1 MTMTDSEPS
10 TLSEK
15 LDNTKKRLGILSKKV
30 ANSTKSMVE
39 NTNNSIKAT
48 ISEQKEKRQQKK
60 QEKLAQTKT
69 ELSEAGLFDDVPSM
83 VTLPEFENERM
94 EIASEQNETMITIVE
109 EMQRLSQRIDHLE
122 RRHKAISTNN
132 SKVHQVT
139 TTQPKQER
147 ETNTTTSPVM
157 GEVIHLLGA
166 SLVWI
171 VVLFG
176 ADKFIS
182 ERAILIMD
190 SYPAEIP
197 IWGIG
202 AMTWSMYMLSRLGQ
216 SSNMLRLPK
225 LLLFQTAAAVGITTS
240 LGLMVYDETMTTVS
254 NIWVW
259 GTVIAIG
266 LLLAASMI
274 ASVWQSTKNLVGIT
288 DEQEIID

>member
-1 MTMTDSEPS
+1 MTDSEPS

-15 LDNTKKRLGILSKKV
+15 LAMTKKRLGILSKKV
-30 ANSTKSMVE
+30 ASSTKSMVE
-39 NTNNSIKAT
+39 NTNNSIKTT

-69 ELSEAGLFDDVPSM
+69 ELTEAGLLDDVPSM
-83 VTLPEFENERM
+83 ITLPEFENERM

-109 EMQRLSQRIDHLE
+109 EMQRLSERIDHLE
-122 RRHKAISTNN
+122 RRQ
-132 SKVHQVT
+132 KVIT
-139 TTQPKQER
+139 TTNKSQQITIKEPEQQS

-225 LLLFQTAAAVGITTS
+225 LLLFQTSAAVGITTS

-254 NIWVW
+254 SVWVW

-274 ASVWQSTKNLVGIT
+274 ASVWQSTKKLVGIT
-288 DEQEIID
+288 DEHEIID

>member
-1 MTMTDSEPS
+1 MSE
-10 TLSEK
+10 
-15 LDNTKKRLGILSKKV
+15 D
-30 ANSTKSMVE
+30 
-39 NTNNSIKAT
+39 
-48 ISEQKEKRQQKK
+48 
-60 QEKLAQTKT
+60 
-69 ELSEAGLFDDVPSM
+69 GLLDDVPSM
-83 VTLPEFENERM
+83 ITLPEFENERM

-109 EMQRLSQRIDHLE
+109 EMQRLSERIDLLE
-122 RRHKAISTNN
+122 RRHKAI
-132 SKVHQVT
+132 T
-139 TTQPKQER
+139 TTNRSQQITTKEPEQKS

-216 SSNMLRLPK
+216 SSSMLRLPK
-225 LLLFQTAAAVGITTS
+225 LLLFQTSAAVGITTS

-288 DEQEIID
+288 DEHEIID

>member
-1 MTMTDSEPS
+1 MTDSEPS

-15 LDNTKKRLGILSKKV
+15 LAMTKKRLGILSKKV
-30 ANSTKSMVE
+30 ASSTKSMVE
-39 NTNNSIKAT
+39 NTNNSIKTT
-48 ISEQKEKRQQKK
+48 ISEQKEKRQHKK

-69 ELSEAGLFDDVPSM
+69 ELSEAGLLDDVPSM
-83 VTLPEFENERM
+83 ITLPEFENERM

-109 EMQRLSQRIDHLE
+109 EMQRLSERIDHLE
-122 RRHKAISTNN
+122 RRHKVITTSNKSQQISIKEPEQQ
-132 SKVHQVT
+132 S
-139 TTQPKQER
+139 
-147 ETNTTTSPVM
+147 ETNTTTSPLM

-225 LLLFQTAAAVGITTS
+225 LLLFQTSAAVGITTS

-254 NIWVW
+254 SVWVW

-288 DEQEIID
+288 DEHVIID

>member
-1 MTMTDSEPS
+1 MTDNEPS

-15 LDNTKKRLGILSKKV
+15 LAMTKKRLGILSKKV
-30 ANSTKSMVE
+30 ASSTKSMVE
-39 NTNNSIKAT
+39 NTNNSIKTT

-69 ELSEAGLFDDVPSM
+69 ELSEAGLLDDVPSM
-83 VTLPEFENERM
+83 ITLPEFENERM

-109 EMQRLSQRIDHLE
+109 EMQRLSERIDHLE
-122 RRHKAISTNN
+122 RRQ
-132 SKVHQVT
+132 KVIT
-139 TTQPKQER
+139 TANKSQQITIKEPEQQS
-147 ETNTTTSPVM
+147 ETNTKTSPVM

-225 LLLFQTAAAVGITTS
+225 LLLFQTSAAVGITTS

-254 NIWVW
+254 SVWVW

-288 DEQEIID
+288 DEHEIID

>member
-1 MTMTDSEPS
+1 MTDSEPS
-10 TLSEK
+10 TLSVK
-15 LDNTKKRLGILSKKV
+15 LNETKKRLGILSKKV

-60 QEKLAQTKT
+60 QEKLAQTRT
-69 ELSEAGLFDDVPSM
+69 ELSESGLLDDVPSM
-83 VTLPEFENERM
+83 VTLPEFEHERM

-122 RRHKAISTNN
+122 RRHKALSTNN
-132 SKVHQVT
+132 SKVHEVT
-139 TTQPKQER
+139 TSQPKQER

-225 LLLFQTAAAVGITTS
+225 LLLFQTAAAVGICLLYTS
-240 LGLMVYDETMTTVS
+240 PSPRDRG
-254 NIWVW
+254 
-259 GTVIAIG
+259 
-266 LLLAASMI
+266 
-274 ASVWQSTKNLVGIT
+274 
-288 DEQEIID
+288 

>member
-1 MTMTDSEPS
+1 MTDIEPS

-15 LDNTKKRLGILSKKV
+15 LAMTKKRLGILSKKV
-30 ANSTKSMVE
+30 ASSTKSMVE
-39 NTNNSIKAT
+39 NTNNSIKTT
-48 ISEQKEKRQQKK
+48 ISEQKEKRQLKK

-69 ELSEAGLFDDVPSM
+69 ELSEAGLLDDVPSM
-83 VTLPEFENERM
+83 ITLPEFENERM

-109 EMQRLSQRIDHLE
+109 EMQRLSERIDHLE
-122 RRHKAISTNN
+122 RRHKVI
-132 SKVHQVT
+132 T
-139 TTQPKQER
+139 TSNKNQKITTKEPEQQS

-225 LLLFQTAAAVGITTS
+225 LLLFQTSAAVGITTS

-254 NIWVW
+254 SVWVW

-288 DEQEIID
+288 DEHEIID

>member
-1 MTMTDSEPS
+1 MTDSEPS

-15 LDNTKKRLGILSKKV
+15 LDKTKKRLVILSKKV

-139 TTQPKQER
+139 TNQPKQER

>member
-1 MTMTDSEPS
+1 MTDSEPS

-15 LDNTKKRLGILSKKV
+15 LAMTKKRLGILSKKV
-30 ANSTKSMVE
+30 ASSTKSMVE
-39 NTNNSIKAT
+39 NTNNSIKTT

-69 ELSEAGLFDDVPSM
+69 ELSEAGLLDDVPSM
-83 VTLPEFENERM
+83 ITLPEFENERM

-109 EMQRLSQRIDHLE
+109 EMQRLSERIDHLE
-122 RRHKAISTNN
+122 RRHKVITTSNKNQKITTKEPEQQSETNN
-132 SKVHQVT
+132 
-139 TTQPKQER
+139 
-147 ETNTTTSPVM
+147 TTSPVM

-225 LLLFQTAAAVGITTS
+225 LLLFQTSAAVGITTS

-254 NIWVW
+254 SVWVW

-288 DEQEIID
+288 DEHEIID

>member
-1 MTMTDSEPS
+1 MTDNEPS

-15 LDNTKKRLGILSKKV
+15 LAMTKKRLGILSKKV
-30 ANSTKSMVE
+30 ASSTKSMVE
-39 NTNNSIKAT
+39 NTNNSIKTT

-69 ELSEAGLFDDVPSM
+69 ELSEEGLLDDVPSM
-83 VTLPEFENERM
+83 ITLPEFENERM

-109 EMQRLSQRIDHLE
+109 EMQRLSERIDHLE
-122 RRHKAISTNN
+122 RRHKVI
-132 SKVHQVT
+132 T
-139 TTQPKQER
+139 TSNKSQQITIKEPEQQS

-225 LLLFQTAAAVGITTS
+225 LLLFQTSAAVGITTS

-254 NIWVW
+254 SVWVW

-288 DEQEIID
+288 DEHVIID

>member
-1 MTMTDSEPS
+1 MTDSEPS

-15 LDNTKKRLGILSKKV
+15 LDKTKKRLGILSKKV
-30 ANSTKSMVE
+30 ADSTKSMVE
-39 NTNNSIKAT
+39 STNNSIKAT
-48 ISEQKEKRQQKK
+48 ISDQKEKRQQKK

-122 RRHKAISTNN
+122 RRHKAISNNN
-132 SKVHQVT
+132 SKAHQVIT
-139 TTQPKQER
+139 KEPEQKSEV
-147 ETNTTTSPVM
+147 NTTTSPVM

-197 IWGIG
+197 VWGIG

-288 DEQEIID
+288 DEEEIID

>member
-1 MTMTDSEPS
+1 MTDSEPS

-15 LDNTKKRLGILSKKV
+15 LAMTKKRLGVLSKKV
-30 ANSTKSMVE
+30 ASSTKSMVE
-39 NTNNSIKAT
+39 NTNNSIKTT

-69 ELSEAGLFDDVPSM
+69 ELSEAGLLEDVPSM
-83 VTLPEFENERM
+83 ITLPEFENERM

-109 EMQRLSQRIDHLE
+109 EMQRLSERIDHLE
-122 RRHKAISTNN
+122 RRQ
-132 SKVHQVT
+132 KVITTANKSQQITIKEPHQ
-139 TTQPKQER
+139 QS
-147 ETNTTTSPVM
+147 ETNTKTSPVM

-197 IWGIG
+197 VWGIG
-202 AMTWSMYMLSRLGQ
+202 AMTWSMYMLFRLGQ

-225 LLLFQTAAAVGITTS
+225 LLLFQTSAAVGITTS

-254 NIWVW
+254 SIWVW

-288 DEQEIID
+288 DEHEIID

>member
-1 MTMTDSEPS
+1 MTDSEPS

-15 LDNTKKRLGILSKKV
+15 LDMTKKRLGILSKKV
-30 ANSTKSMVE
+30 ASSTKSMVE

-60 QEKLAQTKT
+60 QDKLTQTKT
-69 ELSEAGLFDDVPSM
+69 ELSDAGLLDDVPSM
-83 VTLPEFENERM
+83 VTLPEFENERI

-132 SKVHQVT
+132 SKENQVISS
-139 TTQPKQER
+139 QAKPQLD
-147 ETNTTTSPVM
+147 TNTTTSPVM

-254 NIWVW
+254 NVWVW

-266 LLLAASMI
+266 LLLATSMI
-274 ASVWQSTKNLVGIT
+274 ASVWQSTKKLVGIT

>member
-1 MTMTDSEPS
+1 MTDSEPS

-132 SKVHQVT
+132 SKVHQIT
-139 TTQPKQER
+139 TTQPKQEI

>member
-1 MTMTDSEPS
+1 M
-10 TLSEK
+10 
-15 LDNTKKRLGILSKKV
+15 
-30 ANSTKSMVE
+30 A
-39 NTNNSIKAT
+39 
-48 ISEQKEKRQQKK
+48 
-60 QEKLAQTKT
+60 
-69 ELSEAGLFDDVPSM
+69 
-83 VTLPEFENERM
+83 TLPEFENERR

-122 RRHKAISTNN
+122 RRHKALSTNN
-132 SKVHQVT
+132 SKVHEVT
-139 TTQPKQER
+139 TSQPKQER

-225 LLLFQTAAAVGITTS
+225 LLLFQTAAAVGITTA

-254 NIWVW
+254 SIWVW